1 MFMPLIYWVVLP
13 IIAGWLVIRW
23 IKKHAP
29 LLPPDDIAALFAASP
44 VEKKWFRAIKRGPQG
59 LLALGDFE
67 KQPDAVDRAYLGKE
81 QAQAKGEKAAF
92 LVYNDKAELLE
103 QVDS

>member
-1 MFMPLIYWVVLP
+1 MPLLYWVVLP
-13 IIAGWLVIRW
+13 VVAGWLVIRS

-29 LLPPDDIAALFAASP
+29 LLPPTDVAALFAASP
-44 VEKKWFRAIKRGPQG
+44 LEKKWFRAVRRDPEG
-59 LLALGDFE
+59 LTALGDFE

-81 QAQAKGEKAAF
+81 QAQKAGERASF

>member
-1 MFMPLIYWVVLP
+1 MFMPLVYWIVLP
-13 IIAGWLVIRW
+13 ILAGWLVIRW

-29 LLPPDDIAALFAASP
+29 LLPPDDIAALFAAAP
-44 VEKKWFRAIKRGPQG
+44 IEKKWFRAVRRGPEG
-59 LLALGDFE
+59 VSALGDFE

-81 QAQAKGEKAAF
+81 QAQAKGEKASF